1 MGFIQIL
8 VVFYYQNDVS
18 ESILAKLVEI
28 FEFSWDLTRFRF
40 RLAMNLSEELLLKAS
55 PFIIKWFYSGFFVFS
70 LNFSNDLIFEIQ
82 ERPVGCL
89 LSKIRSS

>member
-18 ESILAKLVEI
+18 VSIFVEI
-28 FEFSWDLTRFRF
+28 FEFSWDLIRFRF
-40 RLAMNLSEELLLKAS
+40 RMAMNLSEELLLKTS
-55 PFIIKWFYSGFFVFS
+55 PFILKWFYSGFFVFS

-82 ERPVGCL
+82 ERPVSCL
-89 LSKIRSS
+89 QLSKIRNS

>member
-8 VVFYYQNDVS
+8 VLFYYQNDVS
-18 ESILAKLVEI
+18 ESIFVEI
-28 FEFSWDLTRFRF
+28 FEFSWNLTRFRF